1 MEQLILYPHGS
12 YLSSSPTDTPLISTD
27 STAILDLSSRKQLTI
42 NTDKQSRSRSDSEHS
57 TEPSTDPSSIS
68 QSTLTRKR
76 NNLSESEVPNES
88 TGVTGSSISPSSAP
102 PTPMPP
108 PPSITTTTATTTT
121 TTNNNKSNLA
131 RTAIL
136 LAAKRAAC
144 NNNNTNNY
152 DGSAFTLIDGIEDE
166 TDSSAGLFKQ
176 RFDVIDFTDEVK
188 KKIFLEK

>member
-12 YLSSSPTDTPLISTD
+12 YLSSSPSADIPLVSTD

-42 NTDKQSRSRSDSEHS
+42 NTEKQSRSRSDSEHS
-57 TEPSTDPSSIS
+57 TEPLTDPSSIS
-68 QSTLTRKR
+68 LSTLTRKR

-88 TGVTGSSISPSSAP
+88 TGGITGSSISPSSAP
-102 PTPMPP
+102 PTPIPL
-108 PPSITTTTATTTT
+108 TTTATT
-121 TTNNNKSNLA
+121 NKSNLA

-144 NNNNTNNY
+144 NNNHTNNY
-152 DGSAFTLIDGIEDE
+152 DGSAFTLIDGTEDE

-176 RFDVIDFTDEVK
+176 RFDFIDFTDEVNK
-188 KKIFLEK
+188 LFSFEIEF